1 MLDCFVYIRQDAT
14 QSYLEVL
21 FYSIG
26 AFNELQECSLIT
38 GETGKN
44 FTDIVNE
51 IRISKSIELLKNP
64 KMRIADIAYSVGF
77 NEPQYFSS
85 IFKKCTNLTPRDYRD
100 FYLSSVTERK

>member
-1 MLDCFVYIRQDAT
+1 MKYEFRNLLSYSKIR
-14 QSYLEVL
+14 
-21 FYSIG
+21 
-26 AFNELQECSLIT
+26 
-38 GETGKN
+38 
-44 FTDIVNE
+44 
-51 IRISKSIELLKNP
+51 